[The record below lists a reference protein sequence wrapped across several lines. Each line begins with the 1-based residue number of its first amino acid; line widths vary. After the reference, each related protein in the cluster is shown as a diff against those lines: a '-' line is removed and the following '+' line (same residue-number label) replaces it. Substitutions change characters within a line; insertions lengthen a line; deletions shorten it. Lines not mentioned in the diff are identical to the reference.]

1 MPMRIAVMGAGAVG
15 GYYGALLARAGCDV
29 TFIARGPHLAAIREH
44 GLHIKSY
51 FGDFALNPVRATDDP
66 SRIGQVDLVFLAVKG
81 YDLDQA
87 ARAIRPL
94 VAGDTVVL
102 TLQNGVDAAQRTAAV
117 VGAEHVM
124 AGVTYVYSAIKRPG
138 VIEQT
143 SSFQRIVFGELN
155 GVRTARAEA
164 VLEVLKTTGAT
175 IQLSTDIRRELWGKF
190 MLMAALGGVC
200 SVVRL
205 PVGRFRDV
213 PETRWLL
220 ATCIREVFAV
230 GLAMGIQFAADEVEQ
245 KLHVVDGLD
254 PDSVVSMQRDMM
266 AGRRFELESL
276 VGVVVRYG
284 QELGISTPVNRFIYA
299 TLKPCFLKAQCM
311 P

>member
-1 MPMRIAVMGAGAVG
+1 
-15 GYYGALLARAGCDV
+15 
-29 TFIARGPHLAAIREH
+29 
-44 GLHIKSY
+44 
-51 FGDFALNPVRATDDP
+51 
-66 SRIGQVDLVFLAVKG
+66 
-81 YDLDQA
+81 
-87 ARAIRPL
+87 
-94 VAGDTVVL
+94 
-102 TLQNGVDAAQRTAAV
+102 
-117 VGAEHVM
+117 
-124 AGVTYVYSAIKRPG
+124 
-138 VIEQT
+138 
-143 SSFQRIVFGELN
+143 
-155 GVRTARAEA
+155 
-164 VLEVLKTTGAT
+164 
-175 IQLSTDIRRELWGKF
+175 
-190 MLMAALGGVC
+190 
-200 SVVRL
+200 
-205 PVGRFRDV
+205 VGRFRDV